1 MGKRAAI
8 DSGKEDPM
16 ATATHF
22 ITEEQYLKMDT
33 HAEYFDGRLIE
44 QPMTGMT
51 HGTWCEAIMHY
62 LRGIGLRGIPE
73 ITTHVAAGQWR
84 LPDVLVLRPDAPE
97 EEYPTHPPLIVFEVL
112 SPGQDMEEML
122 IKLNAYEAM
131 GVSLILVVS
140 PKTRTWRRFSEG
152 NLHMVTG
159 TVTCK
164 NSALA
169 DDLNLDLDAIDNL
182 VH

>member
-1 MGKRAAI
+1 
-8 DSGKEDPM
+8 M

-73 ITTHVAAGQWR
+73 ITTHVAVGQWR

-131 GVSLILVVS
+131 GVSCKSKNQDVAPVFRRQS
-140 PKTRTWRRFSEG
+140 PYCYRNRNLQEFRPRRRPESRSRRDRQSG
-152 NLHMVTG
+152 CLKSV
-159 TVTCK
+159 
-164 NSALA
+164 L
-169 DDLNLDLDAIDNL
+169 
-182 VH
+182 